1 MTNNFELFKEYL
13 QTNFPDFDKKSDSY
27 FVIEIVRRGKD
38 NPDMPA
44 ANYHFKNYYINK
56 MSDIDKFQDE
66 IIKICDIFKMRA
78 YFSVGRKSYHQVTL
92 NTAAEFTRRISL
104 HDHKKP
110 QTIYESCSGRYVD
123 KSDKRWVV
131 DFDEGQNPDDYIDL
145 IGKEKIILRVPTKSG
160 IHWITRPF
168 RRDEFFEKCE
178 EYDLKKPDIKQNHI
192 SLLYES
198 I

>member
-13 QTNFPDFDKKSDSY
+13 QTNFPEFDKKSDSY

-66 IIKICDIFKMRA
+66 IIKTCDIFKMRA

-110 QTIYESCSGRYVD
+110 QTIYEPNRIAIRSSV
-123 KSDKRWVV
+123 S
-131 DFDEGQNPDDYIDL
+131 P
-145 IGKEKIILRVPTKSG
+145 
-160 IHWITRPF
+160 
-168 RRDEFFEKCE
+168 
-178 EYDLKKPDIKQNHI
+178 
-192 SLLYES
+192 
-198 I
+198 